1 MTAVIGHKT
10 LITGAA
16 SGIGRLMAIKIMQ
29 KGGEVIAW
37 DINEQGL
44 ASLKEELNGQ
54 IDTYIIDMTKKDDI
68 FRVAGEVLDK
78 HGRVDILI
86 NNAGIVQGKPILE
99 TDDALIERTFA
110 INVLAHFWTVKSF
123 LPGMVERRW
132 GHIVTVASA
141 GGITATAR
149 LVDYSSSKFAAV
161 GFDEALRLELKHHG
175 QKIKTTGVLP
185 YYINTGMF
193 AGVKKTRFPRLLP
206 ILEPDYV
213 AEKIIHAIETNK
225 RRLILP
231 WTAGFLAHS
240 GHLLPA
246 EWYDRLVDF
255 FGISRSMDEFVGR

>member
-175 QKIKTTGVLP
+175 QKIRDDRRS
-185 YYINTGMF
+185 
-193 AGVKKTRFPRLLP
+193 ALLYQYRHVCRRPKNALSQFIMP

-213 AEKIIHAIETNK
+213 AEKIIHAIETIN
-225 RRLILP
+225 
-231 WTAGFLAHS
+231 TASSCPGRPVF
-240 GHLLPA
+240 
-246 EWYDRLVDF
+246 
-255 FGISRSMDEFVGR
+255 SRIPVICYRPMI